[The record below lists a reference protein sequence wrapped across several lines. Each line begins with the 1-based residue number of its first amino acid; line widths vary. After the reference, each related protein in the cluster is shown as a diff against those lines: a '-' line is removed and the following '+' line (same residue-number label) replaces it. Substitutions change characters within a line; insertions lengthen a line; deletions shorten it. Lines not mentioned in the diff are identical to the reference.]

1 MPPNIELGS
10 GVGWG
15 SRPKRLIGFFP
26 QNWLIPRETRY
37 VELYV
42 IADSQEVWDARAEW
56 AG

>member
-1 MPPNIELGS
+1 MPPNVELGS